1 MAMRRIPK
9 NALFAMIVIGI
20 CIFGYLIVTFFF
32 LYREYLKTPH

>member
-9 NALFAMIVIGI
+9 NVLFAMIVLGI

-32 LYREYLKTPH
+32 LYREYIKTPH